1 MHKRKLNVGSV
12 IGTIILGGLMIALMI
27 YTATRTVDFLQ
38 MTFPKSMSY
47 VAYLALAAF
56 DGGIIGWTIF
66 ATSAA
71 EGAMQRGLA
80 YLMIFVDTAGV
91 ILTTIAD
98 TTTISAQN
106 GLTKVDPN
114 MATVGMWGSICIIV
128 LNVVAVIVTHLVAP
142 HHVRKFELE
151 NVHDSIHQLTMQH
164 IRTRA
169 IEIAPQ
175 IAAEHADHWVRTT
188 IQDVVGSL
196 PASAQ
201 TRQLP
206 SSNVV
211 DADPPTISHNPV
223 AKPMVAASKDQIL
236 DPEKVKPAVDSESK
250 PLEKI
255 RNAQAQKSLGEKIWA
270 MRDAIDTK
278 LDGKKDESEVLPV
291 EQPQEE
297 KPVDKPKLPSDP
309 ARWSHK
315 HWMIAHDILPWKE
328 YRRIFDEYRGDEPEK
343 EYIVKPITEERPG
356 HDPRTR
362 RLGGD
367 EEFEDQEDDVN
378 PR

>member
-71 EGAMQRGLA
+71 EGSMQRGLA

-91 ILTTIAD
+91 ILTTVAD

-106 GLTKVDPN
+106 GLTKLDPN
-114 MATVGMWGSICIIV
+114 MVTVGMWGSIAIIV
-128 LNVVAVIVTHLVAP
+128 LNVVAIIVTHLVSP
-142 HHVRKFELE
+142 SHVRKFELE
-151 NVHDSIHQLTMQH
+151 NVHDDIHQLTMQH
-164 IRTRA
+164 IRSRA
-169 IEIAPQ
+169 IEIAPR

-196 PASAQ
+196 PASSQ
-201 TRQLP
+201 TRQLETP
-206 SSNVV
+206 RVV
-211 DADPPTISHNPV
+211 DSNPPAISHRQ
-223 AKPMVAASKDQIL
+223 VAAPAIAAHRERFV
-236 DPEKVKPAVDSESK
+236 DPHQVKPEVDKET
-250 PLEKI
+250 
-255 RNAQAQKSLGEKIWA
+255 KSLGEKKGFRAWVDKKVFKVEEDGQNGELVSPVNYDRRPN
-270 MRDAIDTK
+270 RD
-278 LDGKKDESEVLPV
+278 LF
-291 EQPQEE
+291 EE
-297 KPVDKPKLPSDP
+297 KAGIPPQKVVEDKNPKLPLDP
-309 ARWSHK
+309 KKWTKK
-315 HWMIAHDILPWKE
+315 HWMIAKETLP
-328 YRRIFDEYRGDEPEK
+328 
-343 EYIVKPITEERPG
+343 
-356 HDPRTR
+356 
-362 RLGGD
+362 
-367 EEFEDQEDDVN
+367 EDQYNELFDAYLGDSPSEEDVREENEN